1 MKTRKVYQ
9 KPMMETEAFVPS
21 AYCAICFKIG
31 CDVRGQDEWTS
42 NPQVTHAA
50 DACGNPDNQV
60 IRESSNGS
68 LSMWERSADQGWM
81 YCEVSSPVPFTWNNI
96 QANNNEV
103 VWVTR
108 NAGDGRVWHHKGIA
122 ERDQTTSNAS

>member
-9 KPMMETEAFVPS
+9 KPMMESEAFVPS

-31 CDVRGQDEWTS
+31 CEVRGQDEWTS

-50 DACGNPDNQV
+50 GACGNPDKQV
-60 IRESSNGS
+60 IRESSNGR
-68 LSMWERSADQGWM
+68 LSMLENSADQGWLPCTV
-81 YCEVSSPVPFTWNNI
+81 YSPIPFTWENI
-96 QANNNEV
+96 QNNGNKVE
-103 VWVTR
+103 WTTR
-108 NAGDGRVWHHKGIA
+108 ATDGRVWHHRGVA